1 MLVLVAFAVRVV
13 QCCVAGA
20 WTTRLLGADPKHPV
34 VKAVRAVAEP
44 FLAAARPIAGKLPL
58 PEEWAATAIV
68 LFVLDLLR
76 RLVGA

>member
-1 MLVLVAFAVRVV
+1 
-13 QCCVAGA
+13 
-20 WTTRLLGADPKHPV
+20 